1 MTINHDENHCK
12 RQINENLNNI
22 RNFGDLK
29 IFGKNDLFKHSYFL
43 GKSGICLM
51 LTIQIINLY
60 LNLKIST

>member
-43 GKSGICLM
+43 GKVV
-51 LTIQIINLY
+51 Y
-60 LNLKIST
+60 V